1 MPEDVSSRSAQDG
14 PCGAAEILT
23 DAGKIRRNRLLYEIY
38 VDVYDRILSEVPR
51 ERFPRLLEIGSGGG
65 FLRSFAA
72 NATTTE
78 FVPAPGVD
86 LVLDACRIGKELPAE
101 SLDAVV
107 AFDVFHHLP
116 DPSGFLGGLQ
126 SVLRPGGRLVLVEPW
141 ATPLGQWFFR
151 LLHHEPWHPDPDHW
165 TVVGSGRL
173 SGANSRLP
181 CNVFRDRPE
190 RFAREFPRL
199 RIVKAQPFHKWL
211 YLLSG
216 GLRVNTRVP
225 LRLARILVNLDRRVR
240 AGDRLLGL
248 FALIV
253 VERADGSA
261 R

>member
-1 MPEDVSSRSAQDG
+1 MPEDDSSRPAQNAA
-14 PCGAAEILT
+14 CGAAEILT
-23 DAGKIRRNRLLYEIY
+23 DARKIWRNPLLYEIY

-65 FLRSFAA
+65 FLRCFAPH
-72 NATTTE
+72 ATTTE

-86 LVLDACRIGKELPAE
+86 LVLDACRIGQELPAG

-116 DPSGFLGGLQ
+116 SPSGFLGGLQ
-126 SVLRPGGRLVLVEPW
+126 AVLRPGGRLVLVEPW
-141 ATPLGQWFFR
+141 GTPLGQWFFR
-151 LLHHEPWHPDPDHW
+151 VLHHEPWHPDPDHW
-165 TVVGSGRL
+165 TVVGSGRM

-181 CNVFRDRPE
+181 CSVFRDRPE
-190 RFAREFPRL
+190 RFAREFPL
-199 RIVKAQPFHKWL
+199 LHIVKTQPFHKWL
-211 YLLSG
+211 YLFSG
-216 GLRVNTRVP
+216 GLRVNTRIP
-225 LRLARILVNLDRRVR
+225 RKLARLLVAFDRRIH

-261 R
+261 Q

>member
-72 NATTTE
+72 HATTTE

-151 LLHHEPWHPDPDHW
+151 LLHHEPWHPDPDRW

-216 GLRVNTRVP
+216 GFSRGQMLPDCLYPAVRLGEKALTP
-225 LRLARILVNLDRRVR
+225 LNH
-240 AGDRLLGL
+240 LLGM
-248 FALIV
+248 FMKIQI
-253 VERADGSA
+253 R
-261 R
+261 RR